1 MRNFA
6 VYCSIV
12 FCILI
17 ACNGNNTNKTV
28 LTSADGIEYVKLE
41 PIIKDASGN
50 SAAYK
55 GYEIVDPG
63 IQNMS
68 AILLQI
74 PSGWQAQNSFTRI
87 WNGSTPVNQVYVK
100 AVSGD
105 NTTSVEILPYSPY
118 YYADGP
124 TTRSLRETSRSM
136 GMEQKLQPFEMPPM
150 DPLTYIK
157 QFVLPRLE
165 QNGISF
171 QNASEKVIGKQSQF
185 KGVQASQHACVDG
198 SLQQGK
204 KIRVECGIVVNT
216 SNVNG
221 EVYYNWSAFPAIIIS
236 DNLDSGY
243 EVLKHMRSTVMYN
256 PEWEQKVKP
265 AQPKRKCS
273 KCSYCSK
280 RF

>member
-74 PSGWQAQNSFTRI
+74 PKWLAGAKFLYENLEWFHSGE
-87 WNGSTPVNQVYVK
+87 
-100 AVSGD
+100 SG
-105 NTTSVEILPYSPY
+105 ICK
-118 YYADGP
+118 
-124 TTRSLRETSRSM
+124 SR
-136 GMEQKLQPFEMPPM
+136 
-150 DPLTYIK
+150 
-157 QFVLPRLE
+157 V
-165 QNGISF
+165 
-171 QNASEKVIGKQSQF
+171 
-185 KGVQASQHACVDG
+185 
-198 SLQQGK
+198 
-204 KIRVECGIVVNT
+204 
-216 SNVNG
+216 
-221 EVYYNWSAFPAIIIS
+221 W
-236 DNLDSGY
+236 
-243 EVLKHMRSTVMYN
+243 
-256 PEWEQKVKP
+256 
-265 AQPKRKCS
+265 
-273 KCSYCSK
+273 
-280 RF
+280 